1 MKRAPRSRR
10 IEITLLLVGISLIG
24 FSLGASFDRWRY
36 QKEQSTLFSQVTRID
51 ARDGASR
58 PREAATRVESNP
70 EDRRLSSADK
80 PQSQMAAIAEEP
92 GSSKVEKKK
101 NADSAGAVAVTP
113 GPVEERRSEAAAD
126 PGVLGRIEIPR
137 LGVAAIVR
145 TGADESTL
153 ARAVGLVD
161 GASRPGEPGN
171 IVLAGH
177 RDTFFRPLRKIRVND
192 LIRLVA
198 ADGTHEYRVDSLR
211 VVDPE
216 DTSVLQSAGVEQ
228 LTLITCYPFRF
239 IGPAPERFVVS
250 ATPVSR

>member
-1 MKRAPRSRR
+1 MKRAAPRNRR
-10 IEITLLLVGISLIG
+10 IEITLLMIGISLIG

-36 QKEQSTLFSQVTRID
+36 QKEQNELFSQVVRADAQVLSPPPVEAPRIASSSPDSGPTTAD
-51 ARDGASR
+51 A
-58 PREAATRVESNP
+58 PQPQAAAA
-70 EDRRLSSADK
+70 EDE
-80 PQSQMAAIAEEP
+80 PAAP
-92 GSSKVEKKK
+92 KVEKEP
-101 NADSAGAVAVTP
+101 SAHPATVAAAAE
-113 GPVEERRSEAAAD
+113 PVKVHQSIAAAD
-126 PGVLGRIEIPR
+126 PDVLGRIEIPR

-145 TGADESTL
+145 EGADESTL

-161 GASRPGEPGN
+161 GAARPGESGN

-177 RDTFFRPLRKIRVND
+177 RDTFFRPLRKIKVND

-211 VVDPE
+211 VVEPD
-216 DTSVLQSAGVEQ
+216 DTSVLQSGGVEQ